1 MPELPEVETLARGI
15 EKVVVGRRIEEVY
28 VGSDRIIRDC
38 ISRDFFTSAIL
49 GCEIEGVGRYAKYL
63 TLSLATRTSKLSL
76 VMHMGMSGQLRSSHL
91 TGDELL
97 FDRHSHLR
105 LRFDDGSFLAF
116 YDPRTF
122 GRAFVDFDFDPQLK
136 RPRSLSKLGPDAL
149 TSPDPLERLMASGA
163 RRSMPIKFQLLDQ
176 SLIGG
181 IGNMYGDEILFEARI
196 NPFVTFGDLNP
207 EEILRLRSAVRAI
220 LGKAIELRGSSL
232 ADRSYRDVAGELGG
246 YQKLHN
252 VYARAGQSCQR
263 CDAFVER
270 VVMKGRSTFFC
281 PSCQRPRSPE
291 VLQQNFSLPLRHSS
305 NHVDLSY
312 VDLSQ
317 IDLRNARV
325 DNAKVGN
332 VEANR

>member
-28 VGSDRIIRDC
+28 VGSDRIIRDS
-38 ISRDFFTSAIL
+38 ISRDFFTAAIL
-49 GCEIEGVGRYAKYL
+49 GCKIEGVGRYAKYL
-63 TLSLATRTSKLSL
+63 SLSLASRMSSLSL
-76 VMHMGMSGQLRSSHL
+76 VMHMGMSGQLRSSRL
-91 TGDELL
+91 TGNELL

-105 LRFDDGSFLAF
+105 LRFDDTSILAF

-122 GRAFVDFDFDPQLK
+122 GRAFVDFEFDPQSK
-136 RPRSLSKLGPDAL
+136 RPYSLSKLGPDAL
-149 TSPDPLERLMASGA
+149 TSPDPLERLMTTGM

-181 IGNMYGDEILFEARI
+181 IGNMYGDEILFEAGI

-207 EEILRLRSAVRAI
+207 EEILRLRGAIKTI

-232 ADRSYRDVAGELGG
+232 ADRTYRDVAGELGG

-252 VYARAGQSCQR
+252 VYARAGQSCPK
-263 CDAFVER
+263 CEASIER

-281 PSCQRPRSPE
+281 SSCQRPRAA
-291 VLQQNFSLPLRHSS
+291 VVVRQNSSLPLRHSS
-305 NHVDLSY
+305 NHVESNFTALKQ
-312 VDLSQ
+312 VDFRRA
-317 IDLRNARV
+317 DV
-325 DNAKVGN
+325 DNVKVGN
-332 VEANR
+332 IEANR